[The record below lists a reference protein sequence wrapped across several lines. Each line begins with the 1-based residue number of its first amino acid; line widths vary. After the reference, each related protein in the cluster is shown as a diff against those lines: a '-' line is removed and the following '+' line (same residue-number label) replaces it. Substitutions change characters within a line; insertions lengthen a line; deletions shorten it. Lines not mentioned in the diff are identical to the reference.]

1 MKRVVRLVMLLGT
14 ARTATGQAC
23 NADGS
28 SATYTETI
36 TSSQGVDRRRIQS
49 AGCPNHESYCTGKP
63 ANKPTCDEEGLKG
76 GGTEATDQGLD
87 VEVPANPKLLDADA
101 WAAVLA
107 DAATIPAGTATEG
120 STSSLDCEMGGI
132 AYALNGVVFYSGAV
146 GNKMLDPPC
155 PQLDIYDATAEWISF
170 DCCSGHSSGTGG
182 YHYHFPP
189 SCLIAQANK
198 EAPITGGHSA
208 QIGWAQDGFPIYGPL
223 GPGGVEIRNCGATG
237 AHATYCQDKCG
248 GYEGELSD
256 VDNFKYR
263 YYITGK
269 VNDLNALPSNPKP
282 DDLDLYFP
290 FTLRC
295 HRGLTLSS
303 VSDFKASGTDGFTS
317 DHTATTLAGYSDPV
331 AVQCLDN
338 KGYTDYGFTEAVIT
352 PVDSADDVSE
362 DVSEGETG
370 AVTTESDAAATR
382 TPRQF
387 AVAGAAALAAAL
399 A

>member
-1 MKRVVRLVMLLGT
+1 MALLHRLLILMLLGA
-14 ARTATGQAC
+14 ARAPPPGGGGSSGSGDSCAE
-23 NADGS
+23 DGS

-36 TSSQGVDRRRIQS
+36 KTKSGVSVREIVS
-49 AGCPNHESYCTGKP
+49 TGCPNHESYCTGKP
-63 ANKPTCDEEGLKG
+63 GHSCGDEGEQTTLV
-76 GGTEATDQGLD
+76 EATEQSLS
-87 VEVPANPKLLDADA
+87 VEVPANPKLKNSF
-101 WAAVLA
+101 
-107 DAATIPAGTATEG
+107 TAGE
-120 STSSLDCEMGGI
+120 LDCSMGTV
-132 AYALNGVVFYSGAV
+132 AYALNGVGFYSGAV
-146 GNKMLDPPC
+146 AFDSGGNC
-155 PQLDIYDATAEWISF
+155 PQLDVADPEAEWISF
-170 DCCSGHSSGTGG
+170 DCCSGHSTGSGG

-198 EAPITGGHSA
+198 LAPIAGGHSP

-223 GPGGVEIRNCGATG
+223 GPGGVEIRNCGASG
-237 AHATYCQDKCG
+237 AHPTYCQDKCG
-248 GYEGELSD
+248 GYEGELPG
-256 VDNFKYR
+256 VDNYKYR

-269 VNDLNALPSNPKP
+269 VNDLNSLPSNPKP

-382 TPRQF
+382 VPRQF